1 MTPPQTPTQTPDAA
15 AVKEYF
21 EEPTSTV
28 VIDEPGVR
36 CKSRFFAGLALFVAA
51 AIVYSRNCCLHTEL
65 SELMAR
71 ITKLEQENLQ
81 MKAAIE
87 RLSLNYPAAIEN
99 YPETLT
105 QPDVEIAS
113 DDPPKNPSVTFYQDR
128 DVAPPKTK
136 TVWLGNEEEDKVK
149 ILDKKQ
155 ILPEYCYFNSDEDD
169 LFYEYN
175 MELCENKLK
184 KLEAKAKKGS
194 RDVENQKLFD
204 EYVSETLKSLN
215 DEVQDIKLKRSID
228 DPQSPPKSPK
238 KVKEKRDKKKLK
250 RQAAVDSEDWA
261 EKRTSG
267 REEARKSQE
276 KKQDV
281 NWYLKRKNEREINRL
296 ESGSSS
302 PEM

>member
-1 MTPPQTPTQTPDAA
+1 M
-15 AVKEYF
+15 KEYF

-28 VIDEPGVR
+28 VIDEPGTR
-36 CKSRFFAGLALFVAA
+36 CKTRFFAGLALFVAA
-51 AIVYSRNCCLHTEL
+51 AIVYSRNCCLQTEL

-87 RLSLNYPAAIEN
+87 RLSTNYQ
-99 YPETLT
+99 ETLT

-113 DDPPKNPSVTFYQDR
+113 DDPPENPSVRFYEDR

-155 ILPEYCYFNSDEDD
+155 NLILPEYCYFNSDEDD

-194 RDVENQKLFD
+194 RGVDNQKLFD

-228 DPQSPPKSPK
+228 DPQSESKPPKSPK
-238 KVKEKRDKKKLK
+238 KIKEKRDRKKLK
-250 RQAAVDSEDWA
+250 RQAAVDIEDWA

-276 KKQDV
+276 KKEDV

-296 ESGSSS
+296 EAGSGS
-302 PEM
+302 PQM